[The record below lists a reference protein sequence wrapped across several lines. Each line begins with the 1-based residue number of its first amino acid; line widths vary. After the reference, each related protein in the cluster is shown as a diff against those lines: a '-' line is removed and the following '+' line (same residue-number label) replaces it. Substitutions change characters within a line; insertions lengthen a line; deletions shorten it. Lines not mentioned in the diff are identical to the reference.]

1 MTGKFT
7 IEEYDVVES
16 TMDRAFELLEQGL
29 PQESRIKI
37 IIAKTQSA
45 GRGRHGRTWISPS
58 GNLHKSLILKLD
70 HYDARTIYQ
79 LSFVM
84 SVALH
89 RVMVA
94 LLGGSK
100 AKNKWPN
107 DLLIEGKKIA
117 GVLLEAHPAH
127 NAVVIGVGLNI
138 LKKPENV
145 MYPATSLHSHGV
157 YLSPK
162 SLAMQIA
169 QQFQN
174 LLKLW
179 EEGNFTEI
187 LQEWKQQV
195 WGVGKEASILYKQQV
210 LRGTVYDIDDN
221 GFLLL
226 KEPSGHIHRIFAGDI
241 IIEEKERT

>member
-7 IEEYDVVES
+7 IVEYDMVES
-16 TMDRAFELLEQGL
+16 TMDLAAELLQQGF
-29 PQESRIKI
+29 PKENRIKI
-37 IIAKTQSA
+37 ILAKTQSA
-45 GRGRHGRTWISPS
+45 GRGRHGRTWVSPA

-89 RVMVA
+89 RVVGT
-94 LLGGSK
+94 LLGGGKS
-100 AKNKWPN
+100 KNKWPN

-117 GVLLEAHPAH
+117 GVILEAHPTH
-127 NAVVIGVGLNI
+127 SAVVIGVGLNI

-162 SLAMQIA
+162 SLATQIA
-169 QQFQN
+169 KQFQI
-174 LLKLW
+174 LLKSW

-210 LRGTVYDIDDN
+210 LRGTVYNIDDD

-226 KEPSGHIHRIFAGDI
+226 KEPTGHIHRIFAGDI
-241 IIEEKERT
+241 IMEEKENS